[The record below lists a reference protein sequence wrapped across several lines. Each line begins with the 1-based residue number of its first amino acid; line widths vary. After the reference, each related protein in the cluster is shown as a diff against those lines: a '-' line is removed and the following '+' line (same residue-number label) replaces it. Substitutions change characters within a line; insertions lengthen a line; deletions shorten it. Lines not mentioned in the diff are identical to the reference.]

1 MEYEKTND
9 TRKRFIERKKRKKE
23 EMGLFKRNVVKKT
36 SGILALLLIISVLT
50 PILAFA
56 GVTLS
61 GGTYQNGELTGVTV
75 RSDVDTVGNSVYL
88 DVYSVDANGGK
99 VYVTT
104 AQAVYDGVYSA
115 EYRNYTFPRTVV
127 GTTYSHLQ
135 LVTAAVYDGNGV
147 PLPVT
152 DSVYRDVYAITTG
165 GGSCC
170 GGGGGGGITN
180 TTGQISVSD
189 SGIIDS
195 SSLAN
200 TLNQYTDVTIKLAGD
215 FVILPVSALLNADGR
230 KLTISGN
237 GATYVL
243 QINVNQLK
251 AWADKLGVDVNNM
264 KLRITIAKVSGTALS
279 SVQQA
284 ATAIGGSLLAD
295 PIEFAV
301 TAEGNDK
308 TYNVE
313 DMGVYTTRTL
323 TLNDDVVSDR
333 STGAVFNPTSGTF
346 SFVPS
351 TFSKIDENNAV
362 TIQRRSNSIYTV
374 VSNNKSFA
382 DISGHWAKLDI
393 ELLANKLVI
402 DGVTSTTFEPERS
415 ITRAEFAALVVRALG
430 LSTNSVG
437 STFKDVALD
446 AWYAGVVNAAA
457 NAGIIN
463 GYEDST
469 FRPDRQI
476 NREELS
482 AMVVRALK
490 FAGVQNDLSPATQAQ
505 VLSTFKDANQLTWGK
520 SEVAMA
526 IDAGIINGMTPDTLA
541 PRDNATRAQS
551 ATMLKRLLNKAGF
564 IN

>member
-1 MEYEKTND
+1 MEYDKANDSKT
-9 TRKRFIERKKRKKE
+9 RFIERKRRKKE

-36 SGILALLLIISVLT
+36 SGMLALLLIISILSPV
-50 PILAFA
+50 LAFA
-56 GVTLS
+56 GVSFFGEPSYL
-61 GGTYQNGELTGVTV
+61 NGELRATV
-75 RSDVDTVGNSVYL
+75 RSDANTVGDAVYV
-88 DVYSVDANGGK
+88 DVYSVDANGSK
-99 VYVTT
+99 SYVTT
-104 AQAVYDGVYSA
+104 TKAVYDGVYHPDYQSYDLRA
-115 EYRNYTFPRTVV
+115 SIV
-127 GTTYSHLQ
+127 GTSSTHLQ
-135 LVTAAVYDGNGV
+135 LVTSAVYKDDV
-147 PLPVT
+147 QLPVT
-152 DSVYRDVYAITTG
+152 DSVYKDVYAQTSG
-165 GGSCC
+165 GGVCC

-180 TTGQISVSD
+180 PNGQISVGD
-189 SGIIDS
+189 SGILDA

-200 TLNQYTDVTIKLAGD
+200 TLNQYTDVTIKISGD
-215 FVILPVSALLNADGR
+215 FVLLPASALLNADGR
-230 KLTISGN
+230 KLTISGS

-243 QINVNQLK
+243 QINVDQLK
-251 AWADKLGVDVNNM
+251 AWAAQLGADVNNM
-264 KLRITIAKVSGTALS
+264 KVRVTIEKVSGTTLS

-301 TAEGNDK
+301 TAEANDK
-308 TYNVE
+308 TFNVE
-313 DMGVYTTRTL
+313 DMGVYTTRTM
-323 TLNDDVVSDR
+323 TLNEDVVSDH
-333 STGAVFNPTSGTF
+333 STGAVFNPTTGTF

-351 TFSKIDENNAV
+351 TFSKIDGNNAV
-362 TIQRRSNSIYTV
+362 TIQRRSNSVYTV

-382 DISGHWAKLDI
+382 DISGHWAKLDV

-430 LSTNSVG
+430 LPTNTAG
-437 STFKDVALD
+437 NTFSDVQAS
-446 AWYAGVVNAAA
+446 AWYAGVVNAAVK
-457 NAGIIN
+457 AGIIN
-463 GYEDST
+463 GYEDNT

-490 FAGVQNDLSPATQAQ
+490 FAGVESDLSPAKQAQ
-505 VLSTFKDANQLTWGK
+505 VLATFKDSDQLTWGK

-526 IDAGIINGMTPDTLA
+526 IDAGIINGMTPDSLA
-541 PRDNATRAQS
+541 PRDDATRAQS